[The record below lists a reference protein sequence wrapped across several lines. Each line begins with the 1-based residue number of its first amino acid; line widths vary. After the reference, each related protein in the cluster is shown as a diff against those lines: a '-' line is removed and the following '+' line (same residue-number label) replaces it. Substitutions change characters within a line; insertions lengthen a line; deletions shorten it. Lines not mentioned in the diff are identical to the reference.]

1 MNEYENNTEMN
12 YGNTPSNENENGF
25 SEQTVE
31 QNQNPGNGFAANVAS
46 DPQTEAEHVEAD
58 KVYEPQGGFNNS
70 YNYAYGGN
78 GNYANRANPN
88 FSQPNYS
95 RPNFSQ
101 PQQPGNKPE
110 GKKKSKGVVVL
121 CCILAAVLLFTGGLF
136 ESYTA
141 KKSSSTPGSNSSS
154 SSSSS
159 SEKKVESGGS
169 VVLNAKADADALTTT
184 EIAQIAKKSSVGVVV
199 YSTATNSFAF
209 GQSSSS
215 NSDSNKTGEGTGVI
229 IELDDQGDYAYVV
242 TCAHVISEGNI
253 SVKILLED
261 GTTYDAEIVGIDE
274 QTDVGL
280 LRVKEKSL
288 QKLAATIG
296 TSANLQVGQS
306 VFAMGNPGGSDFFG
320 SFTSGV
326 VSAIGR
332 SLSSTT
338 GYTME
343 CIQHDAAI
351 NPGNSGGGLYNA
363 QGQLIGINSS
373 KIASTEYEGMSF
385 AIPIDEAVSVVN
397 SLSSF
402 GYVPNRPKLGI
413 NYALART
420 YNQAYQ
426 MIVSFKGL
434 PSGTLLIA
442 KISSESSLNDLGVK
456 VGDMIVSA
464 NGKKLDTADVL
475 LDMIENGK
483 VGDVIELG
491 ICRVETNNSTY
502 NVKEFT
508 VKATL
513 VEDKGSKS
521 SDEEQ
526 TTQSYQD
533 YFNYFFGNGN

>member
-1 MNEYENNTEMN
+1 MNEYDNNNTMDYE
-12 YGNTPSNENENGF
+12 NTSGNENENGF
-25 SEQTVE
+25 TAKSDEETINDFFSSSDNSKTAEPEQ
-31 QNQNPGNGFAANVAS
+31 
-46 DPQTEAEHVEAD
+46 VEAD
-58 KVYEPQGGFNNS
+58 KVYEPQENYRNNYSYTYGSNGGYQN
-70 YNYAYGGN
+70 A
-78 GNYANRANPN
+78 
-88 FSQPNYS
+88 SQPQY
-95 RPNFSQ
+95 SQ
-101 PQQPGNKPE
+101 PQQPKDEFNTKKRNK
-110 GKKKSKGVVVL
+110 GIVIL
-121 CCILAAVLLFTGGLF
+121 CCVLAAVMLFTGGLF
-136 ESYTA
+136 GAYTF
-141 KKSSSTPGSNSSS
+141 KSSRSSGGSSS

-159 SEKKVESGGS
+159 QEKSAVSGGS

-184 EIAQIAKKSSVGVVV
+184 EIAQIAKKSSVGVLV
-199 YSTATNSFAF
+199 YSTSTNSFAF

-215 NSDSNKTGEGTGVI
+215 SSDSNKTGEGTGVI
-229 IELDDQGDYAYVV
+229 IELDDQGDYTYVV
-242 TCAHVISEGNI
+242 TCAHVISDANI

-261 GTTYDAEIVGIDE
+261 GTTYDAEIVGYDE

-280 LRVKEKSL
+280 LRVHDKSL
-288 QKLAATIG
+288 QKYAATIG
-296 TSANLQVGQS
+296 TSSNLQVGQS
-306 VFAMGNPGGSDFFG
+306 VFAIGNPGGSDFFG
-320 SFTSGV
+320 SFTSGII
-326 VSAIGR
+326 SAIGR
-332 SLSSTT
+332 TLSSST

-385 AIPIDEAVSVVN
+385 AIPVDQAVSIVN

-434 PSGTLLIA
+434 PSGTLIIA

-456 VGDMIVSA
+456 AGDMIVSA

-475 LDMIENGK
+475 LDLIENGK

-491 ICRVETNNSTY
+491 ICRVESNSSNY
-502 NVKEFT
+502 DVKEFT

-513 VEDKGSKS
+513 IEDKGSKS

-526 TTQSYQD
+526 TTQSYED

>member
-1 MNEYENNTEMN
+1 MNEFDNNEMNYENNSN
-12 YGNTPSNENENGF
+12 NENENGG
-25 SEQTVE
+25 ERPVE
-31 QNQNPGNGFAANVAS
+31 EKDYGFF
-46 DPQTEAEHVEAD
+46 TESGRQDHQPEPEKVEAD
-58 KVYEPQGGFNNS
+58 KVYEPQGGYDNRYS
-70 YNYAYGGN
+70 YGYGSMNGYAS
-78 GNYANRANPN
+78 AN
-88 FSQPNYS
+88 SQPNYTPRQS
-95 RPNFSQ
+95 SS
-101 PQQPGNKPE
+101 GNNNSY
-110 GKKKSKGVVVL
+110 KKRNRGIIVL
-121 CCILAAVLLFTGGLF
+121 CCVLAAVVLFTGGLF
-136 ESYTA
+136 GSYTFTF
-141 KKSSSTPGSNSSS
+141 KKSTSSNSSS
-154 SSSSS
+154 SYSSSS
-159 SEKKVESGGS
+159 SSDKNESVSGGS
-169 VVLNAKADADALTTT
+169 VVLNAKEDADALTTT
-184 EIAQIAKKSSVGVVV
+184 EIAKTAKKSSVGVVV
-199 YSTATNSFAF
+199 YSTSSNSFAF
-209 GQSSSS
+209 GQKSSS
-215 NSDSNKTGEGTGVI
+215 NSGDNKTGEGTGVI
-229 IELDDQGDYAYVV
+229 IELDDQGDYTYVV
-242 TCAHVISEGNI
+242 TCAHVISDANI
-253 SVKILLED
+253 SVKILMED
-261 GTTYDAEIVGIDE
+261 GTTYDAEVVGYDE

-296 TSANLQVGQS
+296 TSSNLQVGQS
-306 VFAMGNPGGSDFFG
+306 VYAMGNPGGSDFFG

-332 SLSSTT
+332 SLNSSS

-434 PSGTLLIA
+434 PSGTLIIA

-456 VGDMIVSA
+456 TGDMIVSA

-475 LDMIENGK
+475 LDMIEKGK

-491 ICRVETNNSTY
+491 ICRVESNNSSY
-502 NVKEFT
+502 NIKEFT

-526 TTQSYQD
+526 TTQSYED
-533 YFNYFFGNGN
+533 YFNYFFGGGN